1 MVGSLPTTC
10 SLDTLSSLP
19 LFPCLSTF
27 PEYVRGMRESHH
39 LLHYRNQKY
48 PSTKSDCSPRDT
60 ISLSLLSSLSTCTL
74 YPQLLSIRFY
84 LVAFGISPLLQLF
97 GVVIYLLGG
106 SRTTLSDSLHLG
118 WLKQTVLVR
127 KGVFLHTHTE
137 TDITN
142 DGKRSERSIW
152 DGVLNCYFLCYFYL
166 ASMEREKDIY
176 SSLLHRDDFS

>member
-1 MVGSLPTTC
+1 VVGSLPTTC

-60 ISLSLLSSLSTCTL
+60 IFLSLLSSLYL
-74 YPQLLSIRFY
+74 YALPATPIYSLLPCRCWY
-84 LVAFGISPLLQLF
+84 LSFVTTFF

-106 SRTTLSDSLHLG
+106 SWTTLSDSLHLG

-127 KGVFLHTHTE
+127 KGVFYTHTHTLKLILQMME
-137 TDITN
+137 
-142 DGKRSERSIW
+142 SEAKE
-152 DGVLNCYFLCYFYL
+152 
-166 ASMEREKDIY
+166 ASGTE
-176 SSLLHRDDFS
+176 F